1 LSDFLLNFKIG
12 TMPDVSII
20 RDTYAGMSEGE
31 LLRLASEEGHS
42 LTSEALTLL
51 YREFVR
57 RGMDTE
63 PIASVRTGKY
73 IERNRLERAKDESLR
88 RLFMDSVGRY
98 AHDRMKEGR
107 SREEVAVELAR
118 LGMAGEHT
126 VPILSALPDPPEER
140 DGSFG
145 IHRLIVPI
153 LIALTLLV
161 LAIAVEAVTMGTVSL
176 ISLYVLFKLLS
187 ATLHSRDMKYDE
199 ATRVARRWKETVE
212 RMDREEPK
220 DSV

>member
-1 LSDFLLNFKIG
+1 
-12 TMPDVSII
+12 MPDVSII

-63 PIASVRTGKY
+63 PIASVRAGKY

-107 SREEVAVELAR
+107 SREQVAVELAR
-118 LGMAGEHT
+118 LGMALEHT

-140 DGSFG
+140 GTSFD
-145 IHRLIVPI
+145 INRLIALI
-153 LIALTLLV
+153 LTALTLLA
-161 LAIAVEAVTMGTVSL
+161 LSMAVEAVSMGIVTL
-176 ISLYVLFKLLS
+176 ISIYVLFKLLS
-187 ATLHSRDMKYDE
+187 AALQEREMKYDE
-199 ATRVARRWKETVE
+199 ATGVARRWKETLE
-212 RMDREEPK
+212 RMDREEAR
-220 DSV
+220 DSA